1 MASKQSRILVVDD
14 HRMML
19 NILRFTLQ
27 RAGFTVNTARN
38 GRAAWEL
45 VQAEDFDLLITD
57 YQMPEMNGEMLIQ
70 QIREVDRLKSLPII
84 LLSAKGLELDLS
96 RLREELGVSEVIYK
110 PFSPSGLVA
119 TAEAS
124 LSRDASVV

>member
-1 MASKQSRILVVDD
+1 MASTQSRILVVDD

-27 RAGFTVNTARN
+27 RAGFTVSTARN

-70 QIREVDRLKSLPII
+70 QVREVDRLKSLPII

-124 LSRDASVV
+124 LCRDAGVV

>member
-27 RAGFTVNTARN
+27 RAGFIVSTARN
-38 GRAAWEL
+38 GQAAWEL

-57 YQMPEMNGEMLIQ
+57 YQMPEMNGETLIQ
-70 QIREVDRLKSLPII
+70 HVREVERLKSLPII

-119 TAEAS
+119 AAEAS